1 MGLKTLGSMWSAEP
15 TKALKVVLVGQ
26 RDRHSGEQ
34 EAEELVS
41 GIQMLM
47 GIIIHSDLF
56 ARHFHP

>member
-1 MGLKTLGSMWSAEP
+1 MWSAEP
-15 TKALKVVLVGQ
+15 TKALKAVLVGQ
-26 RDRHSGEQ
+26 RDRHGGEQ

-56 ARHFHP
+56 VRRFHP